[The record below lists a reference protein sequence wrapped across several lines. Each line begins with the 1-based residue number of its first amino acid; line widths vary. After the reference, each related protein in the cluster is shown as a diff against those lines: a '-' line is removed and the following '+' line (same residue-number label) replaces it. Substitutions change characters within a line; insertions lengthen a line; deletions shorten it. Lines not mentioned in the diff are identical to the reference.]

1 MKIGILGAGRIAVI
15 MAQTIAAI
23 PDHAELYAIASRS
36 LDRAREF
43 AQKHSIPKAYGS
55 YEEML
60 ADPQVD
66 LVYIATPHSEHYA
79 NMKMCIS
86 HKKPV
91 LCEKAFTKNA
101 NEAREII
108 ELAKQEKV
116 FVTEAIWTRY
126 MPSRAKIK
134 EIIDSG
140 IIGTPDTL
148 SANLH
153 YSIADK
159 ERMVCPEL
167 AGGALLDLGVYS
179 LNFAMMVFGTDIKE
193 IRSNA
198 VLTDT
203 GVDRF
208 NSMTVVYNDGKIANL
223 SSGFTSRSDRQGV
236 IYGTKGYAIVEN
248 INNPQSIS
256 VFNAEDQ
263 LLQKVQFPEIATG
276 YEYEVLES
284 ELCLEEGKLQ
294 SPSMPHEE
302 TLRVMKIMDSLRK
315 EWGVIYPGENLD

>member
-1 MKIGILGAGRIAVI
+1 MKIGILGAGRIADV
-15 MAQTIAAI
+15 MARTVAAI

-43 AQKHSIPKAYGS
+43 AQKHSVPKAYGS
-55 YEEML
+55 YEEL
-60 ADPQVD
+60 LSDPQVD
-66 LVYIATPHSEHYA
+66 LVYVATPHSEHYA

-86 HKKPV
+86 HKKAV
-91 LCEKAFTKNA
+91 LCEKAFTRNA
-101 NEAREII
+101 AEAREILD
-108 ELAKQEKV
+108 LAKKEKV

-126 MPSRAKIK
+126 MPSRAKIR

-148 SANLH
+148 TANLH

-159 ERMVCPEL
+159 ERMVRPEL

-179 LNFAMMVFGTDIKE
+179 LNFAMMVFGTDIRE

-208 NSMTVVYNDGKIANL
+208 NSMTLVYSDGKIANL

-263 LLQKVQFPEIATG
+263 LLQKVQFPQIATG

-302 TLRVMKIMDSLRK
+302 TLRIMKVMDGLRK
-315 EWGVIYPGENLD
+315 EWGVVYPGE

>member
-1 MKIGILGAGRIAVI
+1 MKIGILGAGRIADV
-15 MAQTIAAI
+15 MARTVAAI

-43 AQKHSIPKAYGS
+43 AQKHSVPKAYGS
-55 YEEML
+55 YEEL
-60 ADPQVD
+60 LLDPQVD
-66 LVYIATPHSEHYA
+66 LVYVATPHSEHYA

-86 HKKPV
+86 HKKAV
-91 LCEKAFTKNA
+91 LCEKAFTRNA
-101 NEAREII
+101 AEAREILD
-108 ELAKQEKV
+108 LAKKEKV

-126 MPSRAKIK
+126 MPSRTKIR

-148 SANLH
+148 TANLH
-153 YSIADK
+153 YSIAGK
-159 ERMVCPEL
+159 ERMVRPEL

-179 LNFAMMVFGTDIKE
+179 LNFAMMVFGTDIRE

-208 NSMTVVYNDGKIANL
+208 NSMTLVYSDGKIANL

-263 LLQKVQFPEIATG
+263 LLQKVQFPQIATG

-302 TLRVMKIMDSLRK
+302 TLRVMKVMDGLRK
-315 EWGVIYPGENLD
+315 EWGVVYPGE

>member
-1 MKIGILGAGRIAVI
+1 MKIGILGAGRIADV
-15 MAQTIAAI
+15 MARTVAAI

-43 AQKHSIPKAYGS
+43 AQKHSVPKAYGS
-55 YEEML
+55 YEEL
-60 ADPQVD
+60 LSDPQVD
-66 LVYIATPHSEHYA
+66 LVYVATPHSEHYA

-86 HKKPV
+86 HKKAV
-91 LCEKAFTKNA
+91 LCEKAFTRNA
-101 NEAREII
+101 AEAREILD
-108 ELAKQEKV
+108 LAKKEKV

-126 MPSRAKIK
+126 MPSRAKIR

-148 SANLH
+148 TANLH

-159 ERMVCPEL
+159 ERMVRPEL

-179 LNFAMMVFGTDIKE
+179 LNFAMMVFGTDIRE

-208 NSMTVVYNDGKIANL
+208 NSMTLVYSDGKIANL

-263 LLQKVQFPEIATG
+263 LLQKVQFPQIATG

-302 TLRVMKIMDSLRK
+302 TLRVMKVMDGLRK
-315 EWGVIYPGENLD
+315 EWGVVYPGE

>member
-1 MKIGILGAGRIAVI
+1 MKIGILGAGWIADV
-15 MAQTIAAI
+15 MARTVAAI

-43 AQKHSIPKAYGS
+43 AQKHSVPKAYGS
-55 YEEML
+55 YEEL
-60 ADPQVD
+60 LSDPQVD
-66 LVYIATPHSEHYA
+66 LVYVATPHSEHYA

-86 HKKPV
+86 HKKAV
-91 LCEKAFTKNA
+91 LCEKAFTRNA
-101 NEAREII
+101 AEAREILD
-108 ELAKQEKV
+108 LAKKEKV

-126 MPSRAKIK
+126 MPSRAKIR

-148 SANLH
+148 TANLH

-159 ERMVCPEL
+159 ERMVRPEL

-179 LNFAMMVFGTDIKE
+179 LNFAMMVFGTDIRE

-208 NSMTVVYNDGKIANL
+208 NSMTLVYSDGKIANL

-263 LLQKVQFPEIATG
+263 LLQKVQFPQIATG

-302 TLRVMKIMDSLRK
+302 TLRIMKVMDGLRK
-315 EWGVIYPGENLD
+315 EWGVVYPGE

>member
-1 MKIGILGAGRIAVI
+1 MKIGILGAGRIADV
-15 MAQTIAAI
+15 MARTVAAI

-43 AQKHSIPKAYGS
+43 AQKHSVPKAYGS
-55 YEEML
+55 YEEL
-60 ADPQVD
+60 LSDPQVD
-66 LVYIATPHSEHYA
+66 LVYVATPHSEHYA

-86 HKKPV
+86 HKKAV
-91 LCEKAFTKNA
+91 LCEKAFTRNA
-101 NEAREII
+101 AEAREILD
-108 ELAKQEKV
+108 LAKKEKV

-126 MPSRAKIK
+126 MPSRTKIR

-148 SANLH
+148 TANLH
-153 YSIADK
+153 YSIAGK
-159 ERMVCPEL
+159 ERMVRPEL

-179 LNFAMMVFGTDIKE
+179 LNFAMMVFGTDIRE

-208 NSMTVVYNDGKIANL
+208 NSMTLVYSDGKIANL

-236 IYGTKGYAIVEN
+236 IYGTRGYAIVEN

-263 LLQKVQFPEIATG
+263 LLQKVQFPQIATG

-284 ELCLEEGKLQ
+284 ELCLEEGKIQ

-302 TLRVMKIMDSLRK
+302 TLRVMKVMDGLRK
-315 EWGVIYPGENLD
+315 EWGVVYPGE